1 MLQAMEK
8 PDLAVYQ
15 QLCQLSNEVLLAA
28 EEEDWD
34 KSLLIQQQ
42 LHDAYQKLPA
52 LDLNLV
58 PEESR
63 DDLLALLGRVN
74 DNLKLLDALYIE
86 RRAFL
91 AEFLQGASNLH
102 KVNKAYFSG

>member
-1 MLQAMEK
+1 MEK

-15 QLCQLSNEVLLAA
+15 QLWQLSNEVMLAA
-28 EEEDWD
+28 EQEDWD

-42 LHDAYQKLPA
+42 LHDLYQKLPA
-52 LDLNLV
+52 LDLNLI

-74 DNLKLLDALYIE
+74 DNLLKLDTLYVE

-91 AEFLQGASNLH
+91 ADFLQGASNLH